1 MNLKLSNKE
10 LEFLE
15 HSNFIEGVW
24 DSKSLDDA
32 VIAWTYLKGQ
42 KTLTDWV
49 VCRTHQLLMRH
60 QDLPEDEKGKYR
72 CHNVGVY
79 HKGKLQKCPD
89 WQIVPSL
96 MWKWLFEGSRVKP
109 PIDAIRLHIDYEQ
122 IHPFADGNGRTGRMF
137 LNWQRIKIL
146 NKPILVIREEDKEEY
161 YSWFN
166 KESYLS

>member
-1 MNLKLSNKE
+1 MNLKLSNKV
-10 LEFLE
+10 LEFLME
-15 HSNFIEGVW
+15 SNYIENVR
-24 DSKSLDDA
+24 DELSLDDA
-32 VIAWTYLKGQ
+32 ITAWRYLKGQ
-42 KTLTDWV
+42 NTLTDEV
-49 VCRTHQLLMRH
+49 VCRTHQILM
-60 QDLPEDEKGKYR
+60 QNQIYYKGNIGEYR
-72 CHNVGVY
+72 RHNVGVY
-79 HKGKLQKCPD
+79 YKGKLQKCPD

-137 LNWQRIKIL
+137 LNWQRIKLL
-146 NKPILVIREEDKEEY
+146 NKPILVIREEDKAEY